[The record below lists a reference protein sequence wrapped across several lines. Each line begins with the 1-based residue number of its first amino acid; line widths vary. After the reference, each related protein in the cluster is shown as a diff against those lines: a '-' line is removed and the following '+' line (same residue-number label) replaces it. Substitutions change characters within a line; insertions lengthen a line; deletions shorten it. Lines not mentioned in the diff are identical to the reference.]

1 MLETKSKTGETEKCR
16 ARPTSH
22 SGYLCVVCRE
32 MGSMS
37 TSPALDYKQTCFWL
51 NMLWLVEWLLITNEC
66 QVRKT
71 KKDQITCLHCLSE
84 GAFIPITNWLNSF
97 MAWWYEISGALG
109 VIKIII
115 HIMHFHVSLLC
126 NSFSAWMEWRYSP
139 HCWGLSRSRSLSPPL
154 IRILELERDSFL
166 VREEMVRS
174 REDTWNPDNHK
185 HVRYYVIFRG
195 FDAVVAG
202 VWRELLGISEL

>member
-1 MLETKSKTGETEKCR
+1 MEILLKLRACWLRCREMYGELERQMLETKSKTGETEKCR

-71 KKDQITCLHCLSE
+71 QKDQITCLHCLSE

-115 HIMHFHVSLLC
+115 HIIYA
-126 NSFSAWMEWRYSP
+126 FS
-139 HCWGLSRSRSLSPPL
+139 CFT
-154 IRILELERDSFL
+154 I
-166 VREEMVRS
+166 VQ
-174 REDTWNPDNHK
+174 
-185 HVRYYVIFRG
+185 
-195 FDAVVAG
+195 
-202 VWRELLGISEL
+202 

>member
-1 MLETKSKTGETEKCR
+1 MINILLHNLNINIKLKYHDDGILCSHLAVQICSARTEHRYVLSLQKLINWDGNIVESWERVGWDVGRCMENWRGRCSKPNPRQETEKCK

-22 SGYLCVVCRE
+22 SGYLCVVCRG

-71 KKDQITCLHCLSE
+71 QKDQITCLHCLSE

-115 HIMHFHVSLLC
+115 HIIC
-126 NSFSAWMEWRYSP
+126 SFM
-139 HCWGLSRSRSLSPPL
+139 CW
-154 IRILELERDSFL
+154 
-166 VREEMVRS
+166 
-174 REDTWNPDNHK
+174 
-185 HVRYYVIFRG
+185 
-195 FDAVVAG
+195 
-202 VWRELLGISEL
+202 